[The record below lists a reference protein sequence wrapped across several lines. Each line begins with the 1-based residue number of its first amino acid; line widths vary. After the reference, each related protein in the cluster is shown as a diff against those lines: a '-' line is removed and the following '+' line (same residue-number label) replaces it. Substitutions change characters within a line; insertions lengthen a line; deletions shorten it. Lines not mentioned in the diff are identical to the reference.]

1 LEYELK
7 VDHESEKEVEIL
19 VPVEEL
25 AIFMEHETDKLR
37 KDTSVKGF
45 RKGRVPR
52 EIIKTKFK
60 DTIKAQA
67 LNDLITKYY
76 FELLTEKK
84 WQPAAPVQLLNI
96 EEGNKIKFQ
105 MRLEIVPEFTVEN
118 YIGLEIIKEKPLPP
132 EHLMNETLNN
142 MRERAALIQE
152 VNGQAAVDNF
162 VTMDLEIIENNQVKS
177 SEKDI
182 MIRIGDRNF
191 PDEVNRALVG
201 AQKGQYKETQA
212 ANQIYK
218 MTIKKVEEKILP
230 NIDETFA
237 KNLGF
242 ENLEALKK
250 QLADDLR
257 KREEMRIEEEMKES
271 IAQVLLERVR
281 FNTPKS
287 MINNEYQDMIKRNN
301 LPDSDATKERFWDM
315 AEKRV
320 RFNLILDKIAVLD
333 NIAIDES
340 EVLTLIEHMGMKLN
354 DDNRLDIITYF
365 RRIMTRQKAIEYL
378 LKNGKIS
385 EKGRILSPKEAS
397 DANRTV
403 RH

>member
-1 LEYELK
+1 MEYELK
-7 VDHESEKEVEIL
+7 VDNESEKEVEIL
-19 VPVEEL
+19 VPAEEL
-25 AIFMEHETDKLR
+25 KAFMEHETDKIK
-37 KDTSVKGF
+37 KDTAVKGF

-76 FELLTEKK
+76 IELLREKK

-96 EEGNKIKFQ
+96 EEGDKIKFQ
-105 MRLEIVPEFTVEN
+105 MRLEIVPEFAVEN
-118 YIGLEIIKEKPLPP
+118 YIGLEIIKEKPLPS

-142 MRERAALIQE
+142 MRERASLIQE
-152 VNGQAAVDNF
+152 VKGQAAVDNF
-162 VTMDLEIIENNQVKS
+162 ITLDLEITENNQVKS
-177 SEKDI
+177 LEKDV

-191 PDEVNRALVG
+191 PDEINRALVG
-201 AQKGQYKETQA
+201 VQKGQYKEAQA
-212 ANQIYK
+212 ANQVYK
-218 MTIKKVEEKILP
+218 MTIKKVEEKVLP
-230 NIDETFA
+230 NLDETFA

-242 ENLEALKK
+242 ENLETLKK
-250 QLADDLR
+250 QLSDDLQ

-287 MINNEYQDMIKRNN
+287 MVNNEYQDMIKRNN
-301 LPDSDATKERFWDM
+301 LPDSDATKERFWDV

-320 RFNLILDKIAVLD
+320 RFNLILDKIAIKED
-333 NIAIDES
+333 IAIDES
-340 EVLTLIEHMGMKLN
+340 EILTLVERMGMKLD
-354 DDNRLDIITYF
+354 DDNRFDVIAYF
-365 RRIMTRQKAIEYL
+365 RRVMTRQKTIEHL

>member
-7 VDHESEKEVEIL
+7 VDNESEKEVEIL

-25 AIFMEHETDKLR
+25 AVFMEHETDKLR

-76 FELLTEKK
+76 IELLTEKK

-96 EEGNKIKFQ
+96 EEGDKIKFQ
-105 MRLEIVPEFTVEN
+105 MRLEIVPAFTVEN

-152 VNGQAAVDNF
+152 VTGQAAVDNF

-177 SEKDI
+177 SEKDV

-191 PDEVNRALVG
+191 PDEINRTLVG
-201 AQKGQYKETQA
+201 VQKGQYKEAQA

-218 MTIKKVEEKILP
+218 MTIKKVEEKVLP
-230 NIDETFA
+230 NIDEAFA

-242 ENLEALKK
+242 ESLETLKK
-250 QLADDLR
+250 QLTEDLQ
-257 KREEMRIEEEMKES
+257 KREEIRIEEEMKES

-340 EVLTLIEHMGMKLN
+340 EILTLIEHMGMKLD

-365 RRIMTRQKAIEYL
+365 RRIMTRQKTIEHL